1 MPCIL
6 PITIRRTGLS
16 LCLLVPFGATAFA
29 ADDPPKPLA
38 ADPPNP
44 FETTRDERTDAVDGA
59 VHLSNGTAVRGKVYL
74 TRGYDLRI
82 YDTKREEFRNVPL
95 RAVEEITCH
104 VEKEWLEREWR
115 FRENANDEKTYT
127 GRTYPSRIYTHQI
140 KLTRGDVISGPL
152 SVVVYISP
160 TTEPA
165 PESGPTKADDPA
177 KPQRFM
183 LHKRDKGE
191 PGQTLNDLV
200 YVKKIVLGAAAV
212 ANETQEQT
220 AKATP
225 PE

>member
-1 MPCIL
+1 MRRIL

-29 ADDPPKPLA
+29 SADPANPLA

-44 FETTRDERTDAVDGA
+44 FETTREERTDVVDGA
-59 VHLSNGTAVRGKVYL
+59 VHLSNGTVVRGKVYL

-82 YDTKREEFRNVPL
+82 YDAKREEFRNVPL
-95 RAVEEITCH
+95 RAVEEINCQ

-115 FRENANDEKTYT
+115 FKENANDEKIYT

-140 KLTRGDVISGPL
+140 KLTRGDVMSGPL
-152 SVVVYISP
+152 GVVVYV
-160 TTEPA
+160 A
-165 PESGPTKADDPA
+165 PDSAPGQVNDQA

-191 PGQTLNDLV
+191 PGQTLSDLV
-200 YVKKIVLGAAAV
+200 YVQKIVLGAAAA
-212 ANETQEQT
+212 ANESPEKT
-220 AKATP
+220 AKPTP

>member
-1 MPCIL
+1 MPRSL
-6 PITIRRTGLS
+6 PVTIRRTGLS
-16 LCLLVPFGATAFA
+16 LCLLVPVGATASA
-29 ADDPPKPLA
+29 ADDPPRPLA

-44 FETTRDERTDAVDGA
+44 FETTREERTDAVDGA
-59 VHLSNGTAVRGKVYL
+59 VHLSNGTVIRGKVYL

-82 YDTKREEFRNVPL
+82 YDAKREEFRNVPL
-95 RAVEEITCH
+95 HAVEEIACQ

-115 FRENANDEKTYT
+115 FKENANDEKIYT
-127 GRTYPSRIYTHQI
+127 GRMYPSRNYTHQI

-152 SVVVYISP
+152 GVVVYVAP

-165 PESGPTKADDPA
+165 AESGPAKADDPP

-191 PGQTLNDLV
+191 PGQTLSDLV
-200 YVKKIVLGAAAV
+200 YVQKIVLGAAAA
-212 ANETQEQT
+212 ANESPEKT
-220 AKATP
+220 AKPTP